1 MNAIIAPNTAHIAA
15 SLQPHSTA
23 MAATIAP
30 TTMLIEGTGKSNI
43 YCFSSINA
51 QDDTQGKTITLTDE
65 EKELLDKWL
74 NDYEREVIIYD
85 ARGNQSV
92 RFHNANGTL
101 LLIVFL
107 AANGVG
113 QTDIVAYM
121 YNAKHLQCTLR
132 YTVATVDAGRTLLT
146 DENWNEYIT
155 LPSGGNEWIET
166 TDTSDTNL
174 YNAKELYIQFNSYG
188 DYRMMY
194 VYCPDGLGA
203 HAYERWYISA
213 CTNGEVDNYYIQ
225 YEGTS
230 LYVSGSFA
238 SYRIFYRL

>member
-1 MNAIIAPNTAHIAA
+1 MNAIIMA

-30 TTMLIEGTGKSNI
+30 TTMLVEGTGKSNI
-43 YCFSSINA
+43 YRFSSINA
-51 QDDTQGKTITLTDE
+51 QNDTQGKTITLKDE

-74 NDYEREVIIYD
+74 NDYEREVIISD
-85 ARGNQSV
+85 AIGNQSV
-92 RFHNANGTL
+92 RFQLAGDEL

-107 AANGVG
+107 SANGVN

-121 YNAKHLQCTLR
+121 YNAKYLQCTLR

-155 LPSGGNEWIET
+155 LPSGGGNEWIET

-174 YNAKELYIQFNSYG
+174 YNAKELYIQFDVTVS

-194 VYCPDGLGA
+194 VYCPGGLGA
-203 HAYERWYISA
+203 HTYENWYNATYIDGEIS
-213 CTNGEVDNYYIQ
+213 NNYIWYD
-225 YEGTS
+225 GTK
-230 LYVSGSFA
+230 LYFGGSYMN
-238 SYRIFYRL
+238 YRIFYRL